1 MTFLTAMALRRPT
14 VALLAIVIVLASG
27 IVAYRSMQV
36 ELFPQ
41 IEFPLVTVFASYPSA
56 DPGAVVREVTDPIER
71 AISGADGLELIRSTS
86 SEGNAVIFAT
96 YKFGTDMAAAANDVE
111 NSVNGLTFPPG
122 VDSPTVGRFNP
133 DDFPVIQFG
142 VVSDRPLAE
151 VQRLTEEL
159 VIPEI
164 EGIEGV
170 TGVRLAG
177 GVERNITIAAD
188 LDKLSANG
196 VSLYQVS
203 SALRENNVT
212 LPAGLLF
219 DGGQAVIAKTTHS
232 LDSVDELQSLV
243 IAANESGPVRLSDVA
258 TVSFGS
264 GRPSSISRI
273 NGQPGLSVS
282 VTKGPDANTLDVT
295 TVVNETLETITGIP
309 DDVNII
315 VVSDQG
321 PDIQRQIDNLVREG
335 TFGFLF
341 AVSVV
346 FAFML
351 TIRPTIVRGLFTTIR
366 PTAVIGLSIPLS
378 VFTGILLMYWQDMSL
393 NFMTLGGLAISVGR
407 VVDDSIV
414 VLENVYR
421 HIQGGRERWRAAL
434 EATREVGPAIFAS
447 TMTTVVVFV
456 PLAFIEGLVG
466 SFFLPF
472 ALTVTFALLASLIVA
487 LTAVPVLG
495 ALLLRPGDLPE
506 GAGDEGDIP
515 MQETWLQRTYIPIL
529 KWVLG
534 HRAITLLA
542 AAVLTLGSLG
552 LLAIIPVNLF
562 GSGGDRFLQIELS
575 LPPGSGVE
583 QTVEAVTS
591 IESRLGEFS
600 EVYSVT
606 IGAGGT
612 GTEFAG
618 VPAGLGNA
626 SFLVQL
632 SQDAPQDIAETL
644 REELGKPG
652 QTLRISEVS
661 AGPPVGGIDISV
673 TGANYDD
680 IAAVSA
686 ELTASIAT
694 IDGAVN
700 LESDVTEARKEVVVE
715 VDPEKA
721 ALVGLTTQQVGLQ
734 LSQYLIGQRVTTIN
748 IDGDTVD
755 VFLSGDPRAAGGI
768 EQLKSLII
776 VGPGGAVPLGD
787 VAEPVLREG
796 PVSITRTD
804 GLRSSSI
811 AGDIVSDNTQAV
823 GILIDEKIAAL
834 DLPPGV
840 SVTSGGI
847 FADIEEGFQAIFV
860 SMAVGIVLVYLVMV
874 ASLGSLRN
882 PFVIVLTLP
891 LALIGVMVSLVITD
905 RALGLAAMMGILLL
919 IGIVVTNAI
928 VLISFVEQQRT
939 RGLGVY
945 EALISGARVRLR
957 PILMTA
963 ITTSFALLPLAVE
976 SESGGIISAE
986 LATVVI
992 GGLTSSTA
1000 LTLLVLPIV
1009 YTLFNDSIPRLF
1021 DRLLRRNAPAA
1032 ALEATE
1038 TA

>member
-27 IVAYRSMQV
+27 IFAYRSMQV

-71 AISGADGLELIRSTS
+71 AISGADGLELLRSTS
-86 SEGNAVIFAT
+86 SEGNAVILAT
-96 YKFGTDMAAAANDVE
+96 YKFGTDMAAAASDVE

-133 DDFPVIQFG
+133 DNFPVIQFG

-151 VQRLTEEL
+151 VQRLTEDL
-159 VIPEI
+159 IIPEI

-177 GVERNITIAAD
+177 GVERSITVVAD

-232 LDSVDELQSLV
+232 LDSVDEVQSLV
-243 IAANESGPVRLSDVA
+243 IATNESGPVRLSDVA

-282 VTKGPDANTLDVT
+282 VIKDPDANTLDVT

-315 VVSDQG
+315 VVTDQG

-472 ALTVTFALLASLIVA
+472 ALTVTFALLASLVVA

-515 MQETWLQRTYIPIL
+515 MQETWLQRTYIAIL

-534 HRAITLLA
+534 HRAVTLLA
-542 AAVLTLGSLG
+542 AAILTLGSLG
-552 LLAIIPVNLF
+552 LLAFIPVNLF
-562 GSGGDRFLQIELS
+562 GSGGDRFLEIELS

-591 IESRLGEFS
+591 IETRLGEFS
-600 EVYSVT
+600 EVYSAT

-612 GTEFAG
+612 DTEFAG

-644 REELGKPG
+644 REELAKPG

-661 AGPPVGGIDISV
+661 AGPPVGGIEIAV

-694 IDGAVN
+694 IDGVVN
-700 LESDVTEARKEVVVE
+700 LESDVTEARTEVVVE
-715 VDPEKA
+715 VNPEKA

-755 VFLSGDPRAAGGI
+755 VVLSGDPRAAGGI

-840 SVTSGGI
+840 TVTSGGI
-847 FADIEEGFQAIFV
+847 FADIEEGFQAIFI

-976 SESGGIISAE
+976 SEGGGIISAE

-1009 YTLFNDSIPRLF
+1009 YTLFNDSIPRLL

>member
-41 IEFPLVTVFASYPSA
+41 IEFPLVTIFASYPSA

-71 AISGADGLELIRSTS
+71 AISGADGLEIIRSTS

-96 YKFGTDMAAAANDVE
+96 YKFGTDMAAAASDVE

-282 VTKGPDANTLDVT
+282 ITKGPDVNTLDVT
-295 TVVNETLETITGIP
+295 TLVNETLETITGIP
-309 DDVNII
+309 DDINII

-414 VLENVYR
+414 VLKTCTATYR
-421 HIQGGRERWRAAL
+421 ADESAGALHWRPRGGGAGHLRVHYDDRCRLCAAGL
-434 EATREVGPAIFAS
+434 HRGAGGLILPPLCTHSNLCAVG
-447 TMTTVVVFV
+447 
-456 PLAFIEGLVG
+456 LADSGPHRCAG
-466 SFFLPF
+466 
-472 ALTVTFALLASLIVA
+472 A
-487 LTAVPVLG
+487 G

-515 MQETWLQRTYIPIL
+515 MQETWLQRDVYHHSQVGAWAPR
-529 KWVLG
+529 
-534 HRAITLLA
+534 H
-542 AAVLTLGSLG
+542 
-552 LLAIIPVNLF
+552 N
-562 GSGGDRFLQIELS
+562 
-575 LPPGSGVE
+575 PPGRRYPDLWEPWPAHDHSGE
-583 QTVEAVTS
+583 PFRQ
-591 IESRLGEFS
+591 RRRP
-600 EVYSVT
+600 
-606 IGAGGT
+606 
-612 GTEFAG
+612 
-618 VPAGLGNA
+618 VPAN
-626 SFLVQL
+626 
-632 SQDAPQDIAETL
+632 
-644 REELGKPG
+644 
-652 QTLRISEVS
+652 
-661 AGPPVGGIDISV
+661 
-673 TGANYDD
+673 
-680 IAAVSA
+680 
-686 ELTASIAT
+686 
-694 IDGAVN
+694 
-700 LESDVTEARKEVVVE
+700 
-715 VDPEKA
+715 
-721 ALVGLTTQQVGLQ
+721 
-734 LSQYLIGQRVTTIN
+734 
-748 IDGDTVD
+748 
-755 VFLSGDPRAAGGI
+755 
-768 EQLKSLII
+768 
-776 VGPGGAVPLGD
+776 
-787 VAEPVLREG
+787 
-796 PVSITRTD
+796 
-804 GLRSSSI
+804 
-811 AGDIVSDNTQAV
+811 
-823 GILIDEKIAAL
+823 
-834 DLPPGV
+834 
-840 SVTSGGI
+840 
-847 FADIEEGFQAIFV
+847 
-860 SMAVGIVLVYLVMV
+860 
-874 ASLGSLRN
+874 
-882 PFVIVLTLP
+882 
-891 LALIGVMVSLVITD
+891 
-905 RALGLAAMMGILLL
+905 
-919 IGIVVTNAI
+919 
-928 VLISFVEQQRT
+928 
-939 RGLGVY
+939 
-945 EALISGARVRLR
+945 
-957 PILMTA
+957 
-963 ITTSFALLPLAVE
+963 
-976 SESGGIISAE
+976 
-986 LATVVI
+986 
-992 GGLTSSTA
+992 
-1000 LTLLVLPIV
+1000 
-1009 YTLFNDSIPRLF
+1009 
-1021 DRLLRRNAPAA
+1021 
-1032 ALEATE
+1032 
-1038 TA
+1038 